1 MEHLQGKRSE
11 GLDAAHFRT
20 LVSSYEGVLVDI
32 GTGDGRYVLHEAGL
46 RPGWLA
52 IGLDASRDRLRDA
65 SRKAPPNALFLIGN
79 ALGLLEELVGVSC
92 RITINFPWGSLLS
105 GLLDPA
111 YGLIT
116 GLRSIARPDAA
127 MELRLNEGALH
138 EHGCGFEDGVERIA
152 HNVSAAGFR
161 VEPTVRMNVVE
172 LRRFPTTWARKLGY
186 GRETRVSRLRA
197 CRRR

>member
-1 MEHLQGKRSE
+1 M
-11 GLDAAHFRT
+11 HFRT
-20 LVSSYEGVLVDI
+20 LVSSCEGVLVDI

-79 ALGLLEELVGVSC
+79 ALDLPEELVGVSS
-92 RITINFPWGSLLS
+92 RVTINFPWGSLLS

-138 EHGCGFEDGVERIA
+138 EHGCGFEDGVERIG
-152 HNVSAAGFR
+152 HNLSVVGFVVGSKRSMDAA
-161 VEPTVRMNVVE
+161 E

-186 GRETRVSRLRA
+186 GRGTRVSYLRA